1 MKSEG
6 LAGLGATLQGRD
18 QGFPTPGLMSSNL
31 EPSESL
37 AQRCKHGRLESGL
50 SGTHLWSR
58 LLKAWRPVFSN
69 QAGSLET
76 PIS

>member
-1 MKSEG
+1 MMKSEG

-50 SGTHLWSR
+50 SGTHL
-58 LLKAWRPVFSN
+58 
-69 QAGSLET
+69 
-76 PIS
+76 